1 MQEPSVCGRS
11 GSQFQNGPVKNI
23 IKVPA
28 QFADNMGMEL
38 QETNTVLMDAE
49 RLNRRRSERP
59 KLRKAI
65 TLCWQEGGKERSEE
79 TYTISISLFGCS
91 VENSGHL
98 KPNSTVRTQ
107 HEGRGINGKIIY
119 NLKDSSKPF
128 IEVGIGFEIE
138 AEQFWGYTF

>member
-1 MQEPSVCGRS
+1 
-11 GSQFQNGPVKNI
+11 
-23 IKVPA
+23 
-28 QFADNMGMEL
+28 
-38 QETNTVLMDAE
+38 MDAE

-65 TLCWQEGGKERSEE
+65 TLCWLENGQECREE
-79 TYTISISLFGCS
+79 THTIAISLFGCS

-98 KPNSTVRTQ
+98 KPNSIVRLQ
-107 HEGRGINGKIIY
+107 HEGSSIDGKIIY
-119 NLKDSSKPF
+119 NLKDSSQPH